1 MIIKNTDEITKTKL
15 NLGNFNINL
24 PNTFLPK
31 PTDNDYKVGYI
42 ERYVVS
48 KINYSEITEVS
59 RDVYGKIDSN
69 FFRKEKFKWKI
80 TGVLNNKYDGK
91 MLLQQGVIEFN
102 KKQVEEINTVIN
114 GANNVFRDLTQFY
127 KKTNWLLILDH
138 LYWLRGQ
145 II

>member
-31 PTDNDYKVGYI
+31 PTENDYRVGYI

-127 KKTNWLLILDH
+127 KKTN
-138 LYWLRGQ
+138 
-145 II
+145 

>member
-31 PTDNDYKVGYI
+31 PTENDYKVGYI

-127 KKTNWLLILDH
+127 KKTN
-138 LYWLRGQ
+138 
-145 II
+145 

>member
-114 GANNVFRDLTQFY
+114 GVNNVFRDLTQFY
-127 KKTNWLLILDH
+127 KKTN
-138 LYWLRGQ
+138 
-145 II
+145 

>member
-31 PTDNDYKVGYI
+31 PTENDYRVGYI

-102 KKQVEEINTVIN
+102 KKQGFAQFIHHAYLT
-114 GANNVFRDLTQFY
+114 ANVVHKHTHCLICA
-127 KKTNWLLILDH
+127 KLLF
-138 LYWLRGQ
+138 
-145 II
+145 

>member
-31 PTDNDYKVGYI
+31 PTDNDYKAGYI

-127 KKTNWLLILDH
+127 KKTN
-138 LYWLRGQ
+138 
-145 II
+145 

>member
-31 PTDNDYKVGYI
+31 PTENDYKVGYI

-114 GANNVFRDLTQFY
+114 GVNNVFRDLTQFY
-127 KKTNWLLILDH
+127 KKTN
-138 LYWLRGQ
+138 
-145 II
+145 